1 MDAALPSDA
10 AEHDDVVPPALADL
24 LAALGPGDPQPV
36 GRFRVDVA
44 TDTWWWSDEVYEMHG
59 FASGEVVPTTALV
72 LSHKH
77 PEDRERVASE
87 LAQAARTG
95 EPFGSMH
102 RIVDATGRTRTL
114 AVAAQGRRLDGGAP
128 WAAVVGYFVDLTTA
142 HEEAAR
148 REATASIRAADASRS
163 VIEQAKGVLMT
174 AFAIGPDDAFELLR
188 RRSNDANVPV
198 RELARRLVAGVVDG
212 SITGVGLV
220 DDATRRRIDR
230 LLEGADGAGDE
241 EPRGTLD

>member
-1 MDAALPSDA
+1 MDAALPSDV
-10 AEHDDVVPPALADL
+10 AEPDGVVPPALADL

-59 FASGEVVPTTALV
+59 FAPGEVVPTTALV

-114 AVAAQGRRLDGGAP
+114 AVAAQGRRLDGGASG
-128 WAAVVGYFVDLTTA
+128 AVVGYFVDLTTA

-174 AFAIGPDDAFELLR
+174 AFAMGPDDAFELLR

-220 DDATRRRIDR
+220 DDAARRRIDR
-230 LLEGADGAGDE
+230 LLDGADGAGDE
-241 EPRGTLD
+241 EPRGTID

>member
-1 MDAALPSDA
+1 MDAALPSDV
-10 AEHDDVVPPALADL
+10 AEPDDVVPPALADL

-59 FASGEVVPTTALV
+59 FAPGEVVPTTALV

-114 AVAAQGRRLDGGAP
+114 AVAAQGRRLDGGVT
-128 WAAVVGYFVDLTTA
+128 WSAVVGYFVDLTTA
-142 HEEAAR
+142 HQEAAR

-174 AFAIGPDDAFELLR
+174 TLAIGPDDAFEVLR

-212 SITGVGLV
+212 AATGHGAT
-220 DDATRRRIDR
+220 DEATRRRVDR
-230 LLEGADGAGDE
+230 LLGDVDDAR
-241 EPRGTLD
+241 PRSPLG

>member
-1 MDAALPSDA
+1 MDAALPADA
-10 AEHDDVVPPALADL
+10 TEPDDVVPPALADL

-36 GRFRVDVA
+36 GRFRVDIA

-59 FASGEVVPTTALV
+59 FAPGEVVPTTALV

-102 RIVDATGRTRTL
+102 RIVDATGATRTL
-114 AVAAQGRRLDGGAP
+114 AVAAQGKNPGAELP
-128 WAAVVGYFVDLTTA
+128 WAHVVGYFVDLTTA
-142 HEEAAR
+142 QAEAAR

-163 VIEQAKGVLMT
+163 VIEQAKGVLMAALRT
-174 AFAIGPDDAFELLR
+174 GPDGAFEVLR
-188 RRSNDANVPV
+188 RRSNDVNVPV
-198 RELARRLVAGVVDG
+198 RELARRLVEGVVDG
-212 SITGVGLV
+212 AGTAGPLLDESVRLRV
-220 DDATRRRIDR
+220 DT
-230 LLEGADGAGDE
+230 LLEASCADEPGAG
-241 EPRGTLD
+241 G

>member
-10 AEHDDVVPPALADL
+10 AAPDDVVPPALSDL

-36 GRFRVDVA
+36 GRFRVDI
-44 TDTWWWSDEVYEMHG
+44 TSDTWWWSDEVYEMHG
-59 FASGEVVPTTALV
+59 FAPGEVVPTTALV
-72 LSHKH
+72 LAHKH

-102 RIVDATGRTRTL
+102 RIVDAVGRTRTL
-114 AVAAQGRRLDGGAP
+114 AVAAQGLRRDDALP

-148 REATASIRAADASRS
+148 REATASIRAADESRS
-163 VIEQAKGVLMT
+163 AIEQAKGVLMA
-174 AFAIGPDDAFELLR
+174 AFEIGPDEAFEVLR

-198 RELARRLVAGVVDG
+198 RELARRLVGAVVGGFVTSAGV
-212 SITGVGLV
+212 I
-220 DDATRRRIDR
+220 DDAARGRIDR
-230 LLEGADGAGDE
+230 LLESGDGEPLRAG
-241 EPRGTLD
+241 LS

>member
-10 AEHDDVVPPALADL
+10 AAPDDVVPPALSDL

-36 GRFRVDVA
+36 GRFRVDI
-44 TDTWWWSDEVYEMHG
+44 TSDTWWWSDEVYEMHG
-59 FASGEVVPTTALV
+59 FAPGEVVPTTALV

-114 AVAAQGRRLDGGAP
+114 AVAAQGLRRDDALP

-148 REATASIRAADASRS
+148 REATASIRAADESRAA
-163 VIEQAKGVLMT
+163 IEVNGSPHRLDLPPQWVREARSRNIPFVVSTDAHSTSELAFLPFGVAMARRGRLRRGEVLNT
-174 AFAIGPDDAFELLR
+174 LEADAFR
-188 RRSNDANVPV
+188 AAV
-198 RELARRLVAGVVDG
+198 RPAA
-212 SITGVGLV
+212 
-220 DDATRRRIDR
+220 
-230 LLEGADGAGDE
+230 
-241 EPRGTLD
+241 

>member
-1 MDAALPSDA
+1 MDAALPSDV
-10 AEHDDVVPPALADL
+10 AEPDDVVPPALADL
-24 LAALGPGDPQPV
+24 LAALGPGDPQLV

-59 FASGEVVPTTALV
+59 FAPGEVVPTTALV

-114 AVAAQGRRLDGGAP
+114 AVAAQGRRLDGRAP

-142 HEEAAR
+142 HQEAAR

-174 AFAIGPDDAFELLR
+174 TLAIGPDDAFEVLR

-212 SITGVGLV
+212 AASGHGAA
-220 DDATRRRIDR
+220 DEATRRRVDR
-230 LLEGADGAGDE
+230 LLGDE
-241 EPRGTLD
+241 DDARLRSPLG